1 MDILIEDTHSLS
13 MSGPPKDDA
22 TYEPDDE
29 GEDKDTEDAAPQVTL
44 GSFLASQNKTLGKYP
59 THSLVWS
66 VLSWSLVLLCMINDA
81 MRNCTLYKYAIKF

>member
-13 MSGPPKDDA
+13 MSGPPKDDDDA
-22 TYEPDDE
+22 TYEPDNE
-29 GEDKDTEDAAPQVTL
+29 GEDQDTEDAAPQVTL

-66 VLSWSLVLLCMINDA
+66 VLVIGPVIYD
-81 MRNCTLYKYAIKF
+81 K